1 MSKHWS
7 PPRHTAQLR
16 KSRIRRDPVRL
27 ANDPRI
33 ERKVEAISLE
43 RQLWGGV
50 TGILAIAGALVA
62 LAIGISIATFSNYD
76 PQAAAAEAARF
87 AQCYNASGPN
97 CVLDGNTVYVDR
109 QKVRIAG
116 LEVPK
121 IQDAR
126 CPQERNSGIDA
137 ALRLAELL
145 NGGKVTMGPPIR
157 NPSGAEVRKIFVNG
171 DDIAPAMLSAGL
183 ARPVGEDNVS
193 WCASSD

>member
-1 MSKHWS
+1 MSKHWN

-27 ANDPRI
+27 VNDPRI
-33 ERKVEAISLE
+33 ERKVEAVSLE

-50 TGILAIAGALVA
+50 SGILAIAAALVA
-62 LAIGISIATFSNYD
+62 LAVGISIATFSNYD

-87 AQCYNASGPN
+87 AQCYNAAGPN

-121 IQDAR
+121 IQGAG
-126 CPQERNSGIDA
+126 CPEERSAGIDA

-145 NGGKVTMGPPIR
+145 NGGEVTMSAPIR
-157 NPSGAEVRKIFVNG
+157 NATGADVRKIFVNG
-171 DDIAPAMLSAGL
+171 DDIAPAMISAGL
-183 ARPVGEDNVS
+183 ARPIGEDNAS
-193 WCASSD
+193 WCRSSE